1 MSFFFFFLLFYDKMN
16 NRESDDM
23 KKVMIFGH
31 KKPDTDSVMSAIG
44 LSYLKNQLGENTE
57 ARVLGTINKESS
69 YVLDYFNIKAPKYL
83 NDVKL
88 QLKDVHYHK
97 GFFLP
102 DNASIYDA
110 YQAMLKEELTGLP
123 VTHIDGS
130 FSGLLTIKDLSHILV
145 NENVEDL
152 YTSYDNILHVLKG
165 EEILRETDEII
176 GKLLVAAY
184 RSTTI
189 LENVDLNK
197 NDILIVGDRH
207 SVIEYAV
214 ESGVQ
219 LIILS
224 GDSYIKEEH
233 IEIARKN
240 HVSIIRTPYDTYR
253 VSRLIALTNY
263 IKTMV
268 RIYNPIKF
276 IETDFV
282 SDVIDINNK
291 LKHTN
296 YPVVDKHN
304 KCLGLL
310 KITDL
315 SEKNPK
321 KVILVDHNEKLQ
333 SVDGLEEAEI
343 LEIFDHHNLGSITT
357 ANPINFRNMAV
368 GSTCTIVY
376 SMFRE
381 RNISIPRDIAGALLS
396 GILSDTLILRSPT
409 ATLKDREAVE
419 YLAHIALVD
428 YEEYGM
434 NLFKSGTS
442 LEGMTKEE
450 VLYNDYK
457 LYSIN
462 DKNFAIGQ
470 FFTMNFDE
478 IEKDIDGYVEVLN
491 RVAEANNYVL
501 VALYVTDII
510 HNGSYVLFNEKG
522 ANIINLAYQDEV
534 NEGYF
539 VEGCLS
545 RKKHIVP
552 ILMEILEN

>member
-1 MSFFFFFLLFYDKMN
+1 
-16 NRESDDM
+16 M

-57 ARVLGTINKESS
+57 ARVLGTINKEAS

-102 DNASIYDA
+102 DNASIYDG

-123 VTHIDGS
+123 VTHVDGS
-130 FSGLLTIKDLSHILV
+130 FLGLLTLKDLSHILV

-152 YTSYDNILHVLKG
+152 YTSYDNILRVLKG
-165 EEILRETDEII
+165 EEIIRATDEIV

-189 LENVDLNK
+189 LESVELSK
-197 NDILIVGDRH
+197 EDILIVGDRH

-233 IEIARKN
+233 IEIAKKN
-240 HVSIIRTPYDTYR
+240 GVSIIRTPYDTYR

-282 SDVIDINNK
+282 SDIIDVNNK

-357 ANPINFRNMAV
+357 NNPINFRNMAV

-381 RNISIPRDIAGALLS
+381 RGVAIPKEIAGALLS

-409 ATLKDREAVE
+409 ATLRDREAVE
-419 YLAHIALVD
+419 YLANIAEVN

-457 LYSIN
+457 LYTVN
-462 DKNFAIGQ
+462 DKSFAIGQ

-478 IEKDIDGYVEVLN
+478 IEKEIDGYVEVLN
-491 RVAEANNYVL
+491 QVAEANHYTL
-501 VALYVTDII
+501 VALYVTDLI
-510 HNGSYVLFNEKG
+510 HNGSYVLYNDKG
-522 ANIINLAYQDEV
+522 ANIMNLAYQDDV
-534 NEGYF
+534 REGYF

-552 ILMEILEN
+552 VIMEILEN

>member
-16 NRESDDM
+16 TRESDNM

-57 ARVLGTINKESS
+57 ARVLGTINKEST

-165 EEILRETDEII
+165 EEILRETDEIV

-189 LENVDLNK
+189 LENVDLNN

-268 RIYNPIKF
+268 RIYNPTKF

-381 RNISIPRDIAGALLS
+381 RNINIPRDIAGALLS

-419 YLAHIALVD
+419 YLANIALVD

-522 ANIINLAYQDEV
+522 SNIISLAYQDDV
-534 NEGYF
+534 HEGYF